1 MGDPGHSH
9 CLVAFGGAVSLSF
22 RGADHPNLLD
32 HGGCW
37 RRRVFFYIAV
47 DLQADAMEA
56 LALMIRTGSGRLM
69 VTAGNR
75 LPGIMRLKDMM
86 KFFELKVELEP

>member
-1 MGDPGHSH
+1 
-9 CLVAFGGAVSLSF
+9 
-22 RGADHPNLLD
+22 
-32 HGGCW
+32 
-37 RRRVFFYIAV
+37 
-47 DLQADAMEA
+47 MEA

-75 LPGIMRLKDMM
+75 LPGTMRLKDMM